1 MSIWVK
7 VEAGGREAVMEG
19 MERVAL
25 GNLVARGALGWG
37 RGLLVMGFWAGRWG
51 REVTLIGRE
60 GGRLGCCRLWF

>member
-1 MSIWVK
+1 MPIWVK

-25 GNLVARGALGWG
+25 GNLVARGALGILAMAKG
-37 RGLLVMGFWAGRWG
+37 RGEGVWG
-51 REVTLIGRE
+51 TLIGRE

>member
-51 REVTLIGRE
+51 REVGLDVADYGSE
-60 GGRLGCCRLWF
+60 VAVVGGT

>member
-37 RGLLVMGFWAGRWG
+37 RELLVMGFWAGRWG